1 MVGRQAPKPNIR
13 AGRGWGLDIRLEGC
27 IYRLGRSNRARDLEL
42 DLLGAYGNL
51 GAIGI
56 LSCWPLVR

>member
-27 IYRLGRSNRARDLEL
+27 IGWGGVIVQGTLN
-42 DLLGAYGNL
+42 
-51 GAIGI
+51 
-56 LSCWPLVR
+56 